1 MPATSVMTTEQT
13 KVTRRRPASED
24 RRHPVP
30 ARPLTPEIAVG
41 APALA
46 LITTGAHTGCPL
58 VTADELGV
66 PVAGW
71 TYCGPGPD
79 GDGPAFADTV
89 EAFAQADGVGAIA
102 ACVDAIGTDLDG
114 RALMRAAE
122 AASGA
127 GRPLVVLATGADRV
141 IDAVL
146 RQAGVVR
153 VDGFD
158 QLLDCAATLAR
169 FPRPAQRPGPVRI
182 AADSGGAATLL
193 ADLAQ
198 RAGLAVEDAGHAP
211 DIAELA
217 ARPGAGMLLYAVTE
231 TGSSGEWT
239 AAALVEAAR
248 ASTTPIGVVWCSSGG
263 TEPGYRLILQRSP
276 EIATFRTLTN
286 AVAAAKAYYDHCDHR
301 FRIPSLVEDNAMAGV
316 KARQILTAGGA
327 PGTARKKD
335 ADPAKGLS
343 ESQTHQLLRAYGIR
357 TPREQL
363 VTSAAWAVRA
373 AATIGYPVVM
383 KASVAGLP
391 SASAAG
397 LTRTNITSASQVR
410 ENFKDLMDSAGR
422 QGYGTLDGVLIGQQI
437 TGGVDTM
444 VGIRR
449 DDRFGPA
456 VVVGVGGAYAETL
469 GDVAIR
475 VAPFDGHQARKMLD
489 ELHCL
494 PLLTTAGADL
504 EALADTILRVQ
515 RMALDLG
522 DVLEGFDI
530 APLRVLGRGG
540 GTVALDASAR
550 LIVR

>member
-1 MPATSVMTTEQT
+1 M
-13 KVTRRRPASED
+13 
-24 RRHPVP
+24 
-30 ARPLTPEIAVG
+30 
-41 APALA
+41 
-46 LITTGAHTGCPL
+46 TTGAHTGCPL
-58 VTADELGV
+58 VTAEELGV
-66 PVAGW
+66 RVAGSVH
-71 TYCGPGPD
+71 CGSG
-79 GDGPAFADTV
+79 GPAGTGTGPTFAEAV

-114 RALMRAAE
+114 RALIRAAE
-122 AASGA
+122 AAASA
-127 GRPLVVLATGADRV
+127 ARPLVVLATGGDRV

-146 RQAGVVR
+146 RQSGVVR

-182 AADSGGAATLL
+182 AADSGGAAALL
-193 ADLAQ
+193 ADLAR
-198 RAGLAVEDAGHAP
+198 RAGLPVEAADAGADFGAGSGADSGTGA

-231 TGSSGEWT
+231 TGAAAEWT

-248 ASTTPIGVVWCSSGG
+248 ASSTPIGAIWCSSGG
-263 TEPGYRLILQRSP
+263 TETGYRLILQRSP
-276 EIATFRTLTN
+276 EIAAFRTLTN
-286 AVAAAKAYYDHCDHR
+286 AVVAAKAYYDHCDFR
-301 FRIPSLVEDNAMAGV
+301 FRIPALVEDNAMAGV
-316 KARQILTAGGA
+316 KARQILASGSGG
-327 PGTARKKD
+327 ARKKD
-335 ADPAKGLS
+335 PAAGKGLS

-391 SASAAG
+391 SASSAG
-397 LTRTNITSASQVR
+397 LTRAAITSASQVR

-422 QGYGTLDGVLIGQQI
+422 QGFGTLDGVLIGQQI

-475 VAPFDGHQARKMLD
+475 VAPFDAHQSRRMLD

-504 EALADTILRVQ
+504 EALADTVLRVQ

-522 DVLEGFDI
+522 DVLETFDI

-540 GTVALDASAR
+540 GTVALDASAT
-550 LIVR
+550 LIRR

>member
-1 MPATSVMTTEQT
+1 MPATGVMTTEQT

-24 RRHPVP
+24 RRQHIA
-30 ARPLTPEIAVG
+30 ARPLDPDPAPR
-41 APALA
+41 APAIA

-71 TYCGPGPD
+71 TYCGPGD
-79 GDGPAFADTV
+79 AGPAFADTV

-153 VDGFD
+153 VEGFD

-193 ADLAQ
+193 SDLAR
-198 RAGLAVEDAGHAP
+198 RAGLDVEDAGHTP

-217 ARPGAGMLLYAVTE
+217 ARRGAGMLLYAVTE

-263 TEPGYRLILQRSP
+263 TETGYRLILQRSP

-316 KARQILTAGGA
+316 KARQILASGGA
-327 PGTARKKD
+327 PGTVRRRET
-335 ADPAKGLS
+335 DPAKGLS
-343 ESQTHQLLRAYGIR
+343 E
-357 TPREQL
+357 
-363 VTSAAWAVRA
+363 
-373 AATIGYPVVM
+373 
-383 KASVAGLP
+383 
-391 SASAAG
+391 
-397 LTRTNITSASQVR
+397 
-410 ENFKDLMDSAGR
+410 
-422 QGYGTLDGVLIGQQI
+422 
-437 TGGVDTM
+437 
-444 VGIRR
+444 
-449 DDRFGPA
+449 
-456 VVVGVGGAYAETL
+456 
-469 GDVAIR
+469 
-475 VAPFDGHQARKMLD
+475 
-489 ELHCL
+489 
-494 PLLTTAGADL
+494 
-504 EALADTILRVQ
+504 
-515 RMALDLG
+515 
-522 DVLEGFDI
+522 
-530 APLRVLGRGG
+530 
-540 GTVALDASAR
+540 
-550 LIVR
+550 